1 MATALSFLLFFCA
14 TINAQVL
21 DSTTSTGFQTK
32 TFYSKILGEKRKIN
46 IQLPAR
52 MNQFD
57 NYPVIYLLDGEA
69 HTQMVAGQV
78 QYLSESYKI
87 IPNVI
92 VVAIQNTDRMR
103 DLTPSKD
110 TNVKNSGGGE
120 KFIQFIKQELMPY
133 VDSNYHPAPYNI
145 LSGHS
150 LGALMAIYCLV
161 NHPDYFNA
169 YIAISPSFQW
179 DKKSLLLEAAQK
191 LNSNNLQ
198 NKILFFS
205 DANEDSA
212 FHQNQIEFEKILLQ
226 KNINGLKHKRAF
238 YPEETHISEPV
249 KAFYDG
255 IRWIYPNWHLNYN
268 NSAFRKTMSAKI
280 IKDHYQQL
288 TTTYRYNI
296 IPLHDEIIQIA
307 KFLRNDPKRINDAID
322 LLQWNLKNYPSSDV
336 AKQLLSETIEMTKQ
350 KNEKAESKN

>member
-1 MATALSFLLFFCA
+1 MRSCNYRMATALSLLLFFCFS
-14 TINAQVL
+14 INAQVL
-21 DSTTSTGFQTK
+21 DSTTSIGYQAK

-52 MNQFD
+52 MNKFD

-92 VVAIQNTDRMR
+92 VVAIENTDRMR

-133 VDSNYHPAPYNI
+133 VDSAYHPAPFKI

-161 NHPDYFNA
+161 NHPEYFNA

-179 DKKSLLLEAAQK
+179 DKKSLLQDAAK
-191 LNSNNLQ
+191 KITGNSLQ
-198 NKILFFS
+198 NKFLFFS

-212 FHQNQIEFEKILLQ
+212 FHQNQIEFESMLNQ
-226 KNINGLKHKRAF
+226 KNLTGFKFRRSF
-238 YPEETHISEPV
+238 YPEESHISEPV
-249 KAFYDG
+249 KGFYDG
-255 IRWIYPNWHLNYN
+255 IRFIYPNWHLNYN
-268 NSAFRKTMSAKI
+268 SSSFRKTMNAKI
-280 IKDHYQQL
+280 IKDHFQQL
-288 TTTYRYNI
+288 SKIYGYNT
-296 IPLHDEIIQIA
+296 IPLHDEIVQISR
-307 KFLRNDPKRINDAID
+307 FLRNDPNRINDAIE
-322 LLQWNLKNYPSSDV
+322 LMQWNVENYPSSDI
-336 AKQLLSETIEMTKQ
+336 AKQLLAETQEMK
-350 KNEKAESKN
+350 KKK